1 MYTHAFFSLL
11 LGGDI
16 LERRTFIISVTCS
29 SALFKVIQRLTTS
42 TENENYFHKICKSIT
57 EVHII
62 TH

>member
-16 LERRTFIISVTCS
+16 LERRTFIISVTRS

-42 TENENYFHKICKSIT
+42 TENKRTIFTKFASLLLKYI
-57 EVHII
+57 
-62 TH
+62 